1 MRLGAWTPLEWLALV
16 EHELLLF
23 AGVFFL
29 IGLADELL
37 MDLTWAVLR
46 LIGRARTLRIHRANH
61 RDAALGGPAALL
73 IPAWQ
78 EDGVLAATIAHALA
92 VWPQRELRLYAGCY
106 RNDVAT
112 AEAIVAGARG
122 DPRVRLVVHECGI
135 M

>member
-1 MRLGAWTPLEWLALV
+1 MTLGAWTPLEWLALA

-29 IGLADELL
+29 IGLADELV
-37 MDLTWAVLR
+37 MDLAWAWLR
-46 LIGRARTLRIHRANH
+46 LTGRGRTLRINRANH
-61 RDAALGGPAALL
+61 CADTLEGPAALL

-78 EDGVLAATIAHALA
+78 EQEVLATTIAHALA
-92 VWPQRELRLYAGCY
+92 VWPQRELRLYVGCY

-112 AEAIVAGARG
+112 AESILAGTRG
-122 DPRVRLVVHECGI
+122 DSRVRLVVHDRGI